1 MNKVL
6 IIAVPIIIIVA
17 AVGALV
23 LSYNGLVTASVG
35 VDQSWGDIQ
44 VQYQRRAD
52 LIPKVINATNLYIN
66 YEQKLLT
73 DITNARSAWAKS
85 IQGST
90 SDQVNATQ
98 ALDSVTSRLQTVLI
112 VENYPDLKGNQVV
125 LTLID
130 ELEGTE
136 NRIAVSRTRYNQAVA
151 DYNGKVLIFPTNIVA
166 GSFGFHQ
173 RPYFRSQTGLNS
185 P

>member
-1 MNKVL
+1 MNKAVL
-6 IIAVPIIIIVA
+6 IGIPILIIVA
-17 AVGALV
+17 IAGSAILT
-23 LSYNGLVTASVG
+23 YNGLVSANIS

-52 LIPKVINATNLYIN
+52 LIPQVINATKLYIN

-85 IQGST
+85 LQGSIA
-90 SDQVNATQ
+90 DQVNATQ
-98 ALDSVTSRLQTVLI
+98 TLDSVTSRLQTVLI
-112 VENYPDLKGNQVV
+112 IENYPDLKGNQVV

-136 NRIAVSRTRYNQAVA
+136 NRIAVARTRFNQAVA
-151 DYNGKVLIFPTNIVA
+151 DYNGKVLTFPNNIVA
-166 GSFGFHQ
+166 GSFGFQ
-173 RPYFRSQTGLNS
+173 QKPYFKAIE
-185 P
+185 

>member
-1 MNKVL
+1 MNKAFV
-6 IIAVPIIIIVA
+6 IGVPLLIIIIMA
-17 AVGALV
+17 GATI
-23 LSYNGLVTASVG
+23 LSYNGLISASVS

-52 LIPKVINATNLYIN
+52 LIPQIINATKLYIN

-73 DITNARSAWAKS
+73 DITKARSAWSKAL
-85 IQGST
+85 QGST
-90 SDQVNATQ
+90 SDQVDVSQ
-98 ALDSVTSRLQTVLI
+98 ELDDVMGRLQAVLI

-136 NRIAVSRTRYNQAVA
+136 NRIAVTRTRYNQAVA
-151 DYNGKVLIFPTNIVA
+151 DYNGKVLSFPGNLVA
-166 GSFGFHQ
+166 GSFGFQQ
-173 RPYFRSQTGLNS
+173 RPYFRATE
-185 P
+185 